1 MSHPWA
7 SLVGSVDLTMLWSIA
22 LAVIGLK
29 AWTGRPTSTCVT
41 VAVLPYVIVY
51 GLWAAK
57 IAILG

>member
-1 MSHPWA
+1 
-7 SLVGSVDLTMLWSIA
+7 VDLTMLWSIA